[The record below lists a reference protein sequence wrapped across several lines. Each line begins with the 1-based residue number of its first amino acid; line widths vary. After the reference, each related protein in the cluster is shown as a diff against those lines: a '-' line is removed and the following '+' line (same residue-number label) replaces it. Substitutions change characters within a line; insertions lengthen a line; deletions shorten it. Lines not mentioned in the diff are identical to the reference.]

1 MLMDLFIETLTG
13 VSFGLR
19 VSPAE
24 TVMSIKSKI
33 QRAEGIPI
41 TQQHLIWQNGEL
53 DDHRRLRDY
62 SISAGSTIR
71 LVLGLRGGPLNAHRI
86 PPLRLTPIQLTP
98 AAPSSSFLPR
108 IHRMSSASTRLTQL
122 SRFHFPA
129 LCSTGFSSDSTPGLQ
144 QNGSTLS
151 PSSETLVN
159 LSQSE
164 ASTSSATIGRNPRAT
179 SDTPSLS
186 RKPTTKSSLGSSPRL
201 AGPFSSEEVHNHV
214 DPSSDQ
220 PSKPSCSTAE
230 PSQYHS
236 SPLASRKE
244 DTIVKFPSSQPDV
257 CDSAVDDPPSFGSVN
272 GPCSTKSADSASPQ
286 TTSRQTP
293 AALDY
298 PPLFPLSGSSRPSF
312 SSFDV
317 SPYWRLY
324 EPSRITTLPKSFT
337 RNLFSVAS
345 TPEPGRDSPPSAA
358 PVDCDSRKLTVP
370 KSEGNCTLDGEES
383 SSPTT
388 GTETNAAAAAAAATL
403 LAGILSSSGDRLDFP
418 IQTSG
423 NERTTICHPRYPY
436 HWIRRTTPLNEDG
449 EVQHR
454 LITSG
459 SFWDPDEV
467 GEDCD
472 LLYNMFDAETE
483 RDDDDV
489 DEDDDGEG
497 EDDESVE
504 ARGAYDGE
512 MDDDDSLADLEDYL
526 FYYRT
531 GDLLFGPP
539 SLTSI
544 CPPYFYAVRD
554 TFGTESEADF
564 GVYTTRTMKDS
575 HPVGQRNEK
584 SWREECSQ
592 LAEKVN
598 DLKNKMNEL
607 RIRRQHR
614 QKVRSHEQPVCER
627 TVPERNSETQD
638 SPNKPLNITSQNV
651 LGSEI
656 GKSESSSN
664 TLPVAVYSSEAVIS
678 SNQSVDAKVLQETAG
693 TRSVFLDWLACGVV
707 TQFSWITRCLSL
719 NR

>member
-1 MLMDLFIETLTG
+1 
-13 VSFGLR
+13 
-19 VSPAE
+19 
-24 TVMSIKSKI
+24 
-33 QRAEGIPI
+33 
-41 TQQHLIWQNGEL
+41 
-53 DDHRRLRDY
+53 
-62 SISAGSTIR
+62 
-71 LVLGLRGGPLNAHRI
+71 
-86 PPLRLTPIQLTP
+86 
-98 AAPSSSFLPR
+98 
-108 IHRMSSASTRLTQL
+108 MSSASSRLTQL
-122 SRFHFPA
+122 SRFHLPA

-144 QNGSTLS
+144 QNDSTLS
-151 PSSETLVN
+151 PSSETLVD
-159 LSQSE
+159 LSQSG
-164 ASTSSATIGRNPRAT
+164 APTSSATIGRNPMAT
-179 SDTPSLS
+179 SDTPSLP
-186 RKPTTKSSLGSSPRL
+186 RKPTTKASLGSAPRL
-201 AGPFSSEEVHNHV
+201 PGPFSSEEVDNHV

-230 PSQYHS
+230 SSHYHS
-236 SPLASRKE
+236 SPLTSRKE
-244 DTIVKFPSSQPDV
+244 DTIIKFPPSQPDV
-257 CDSAVDDPPSFGSVN
+257 YDSAVHDPPGSGSVN
-272 GPCSTKSADSASPQ
+272 SPYSTKSTDSATPQ
-286 TTSRQTP
+286 TASRQTP

-312 SSFDV
+312 NSFDV

-337 RNLFSVAS
+337 RNLFSVAGA
-345 TPEPGRDSPPSAA
+345 PEPGLDSPPSDT

-370 KSEGNCTLDGEES
+370 KSEGNCTSLDGEES

-388 GTETNAAAAAAAATL
+388 GTETNAAAAAAATL

-423 NERTTICHPRYPY
+423 NERTTLCHPRYPY

-449 EVQHR
+449 EIQHQ

-483 RDDDDV
+483 RDDDEV
-489 DEDDDGEG
+489 DEDDDGVG

-564 GVYTTRTMKDS
+564 GVYTTRTVKDS

-584 SWREECSQ
+584 SWHEECSQ

-598 DLKNKMNEL
+598 DLKNRMNEL
-607 RIRRQHR
+607 RIRRQRR
-614 QKVRSHEQPVCER
+614 QKLRSHEQPVCDR
-627 TVPERNSETQD
+627 TAPERNSETQD
-638 SPNKPLNITSQNV
+638 SPNKPLTIASQNV
-651 LGSEI
+651 LGSETE
-656 GKSESSSN
+656 KSEYLSN
-664 TLPVAVYSSEAVIS
+664 TPPVTGYSSEAVIS
-678 SNQSVDAKVLQETAG
+678 SNQSVDTKALPETARTRLIHHRENRIRENPAEFPPGQGRVLHIFTLRKVLD
-693 TRSVFLDWLACGVV
+693 LH
-707 TQFSWITRCLSL
+707 RCF
-719 NR
+719 

>member
-122 SRFHFPA
+122 SRFHLPA

-144 QNGSTLS
+144 QNDSTLS
-151 PSSETLVN
+151 PSSETLVD

-164 ASTSSATIGRNPRAT
+164 APTSSATIGRNPMAT

-186 RKPTTKSSLGSSPRL
+186 RKPTTMSSLGSAPRL
-201 AGPFSSEEVHNHV
+201 AGPFSSEEVDNHV

-220 PSKPSCSTAE
+220 PSKPSCSTTE

-236 SPLASRKE
+236 SPVTSRKE
-244 DTIVKFPSSQPDV
+244 DTIVKFPSSQPDSAV
-257 CDSAVDDPPSFGSVN
+257 NNSPSSGSDNGPRSAKSTDSAI
-272 GPCSTKSADSASPQ
+272 PQ

-312 SSFDV
+312 NSFDV

-345 TPEPGRDSPPSAA
+345 APEPGLDSPPSDT

-388 GTETNAAAAAAAATL
+388 GTETNAAAAAAATL

-449 EVQHR
+449 EIQHQ

-483 RDDDDV
+483 RDDDEV

-504 ARGAYDGE
+504 ARGTFDGE

-564 GVYTTRTMKDS
+564 GVYTTRTVKDS

-584 SWREECSQ
+584 SWHEECSQ

-607 RIRRQHR
+607 RIRRQRR
-614 QKVRSHEQPVCER
+614 QKMRSHEQPVCER
-627 TVPERNSETQD
+627 TAPERNSEAQD
-638 SPNKPLNITSQNV
+638 SRTF
-651 LGSEI
+651 
-656 GKSESSSN
+656 
-664 TLPVAVYSSEAVIS
+664 Y
-678 SNQSVDAKVLQETAG
+678 
-693 TRSVFLDWLACGVV
+693 
-707 TQFSWITRCLSL
+707 
-719 NR
+719 